1 MLKIHTEARAIGH
14 AECLVIGGGVIGSSI
29 AYHVAKEGRS
39 TIMLERLIPG
49 EGASGAAVGMLAAE
63 SEEFTDSELARF
75 ARRSRDAFPELV
87 CDLERLSGISVEFR
101 TEGFVTPF
109 RTETEGQKRWKAAK
123 TREDDCPIWWDA
135 RELARRIP
143 GLDEQAIGAIYR
155 SKETQVAPVQ
165 LCRAYA
171 GAAAVLG
178 ATVWSGTQAEQL
190 VIQEGRVCGVRTDSG
205 FFSCDQVIIAGGL
218 DSMKL
223 LAQVGFEYPLYPVK
237 GEAVAVSLI
246 DHPLEYTIYADDI
259 YLVPKQN
266 NELWIGATSLPHQYD
281 EEVTVGGLEGLL
293 ARASAWLPRVREA
306 SFIRAWA
313 GLRPQAASGHPFIG
327 TVPGVE
333 GVYAAVGHYR
343 NGVLL
348 SDATGRAMA
357 AMLNGAG
364 AAELGISSFSSE
376 LLKEKSL

>member
-1 MLKIHTEARAIGH
+1 MLKIHTEERVIGH

-63 SEEFTDSELARF
+63 SEEFTDSELSRF
-75 ARRSRDAFPELV
+75 ARISRDAFPELV

-123 TREDDCPIWWDA
+123 TREGDCPIWWDA
-135 RELARRIP
+135 KELARRIP

-190 VIQEGRVCGVRTDSG
+190 VIQDGRVCGVRTDSG

-237 GEAVAVSLI
+237 GEAVAVSLK

-313 GLRPQAASGHPFIG
+313 GLRPQAVSGHPFIG
-327 TVPGVE
+327 IVPGVE

-357 AMLNGAG
+357 AMLNGAC

>member
-1 MLKIHTEARAIGH
+1 MPKIHTEARAIGH

-39 TIMLERLIPG
+39 TILLERLIPG

-75 ARRSRDAFPELV
+75 ARISRDAFPELV

-109 RTETEGQKRWKAAK
+109 HTETEGQKRWKAAK

-190 VIQEGRVCGVRTDSG
+190 VIQDGRVCGVRTDSG

-237 GEAVAVSLI
+237 GEAVAVSLK

-306 SFIRAWA
+306 SFIRTWA

-364 AAELGISSFSSE
+364 AAELGISRFSSE
-376 LLKEKSL
+376 LLKEESL

>member
-1 MLKIHTEARAIGH
+1 MSETHTETKAIAH

-39 TIMLERLIPG
+39 TIMLERWIPG

-63 SEEFTDSELARF
+63 SEEFTDLELARF
-75 ARRSRDAFPELV
+75 ARASRDAFPELV
-87 CDLERLSGISVEFR
+87 SDLERLSGISVQFR

-109 RTETEGQKRWKAAK
+109 RSEAEGQKRWNAAK
-123 TREDDCPIWWDA
+123 MREDDCPVWWDA
-135 RELARRIP
+135 KELARRIP
-143 GLDEQAIGAIYR
+143 GLADQVIGAIYR

-178 ATVWSGTQAEQL
+178 ATIWSGTQAEEL
-190 VIQEGRVCGVRTDSG
+190 VIQDGRVCGARTDIG
-205 FFSCDQVIIAGGL
+205 FFSCDQVVIAAGL
-218 DSMKL
+218 DSLKL
-223 LAQVGFEYPLYPVK
+223 LEQIGFDYPLYPVK
-237 GEAVAVSLI
+237 GEAVAVSLK
-246 DHPLEYTIYADDI
+246 DHPLDYTIYADDV

-281 EEVTVGGLEGLL
+281 KEVTAGGLKGLL
-293 ARASAWLPRVREA
+293 ERASFWLPRVHEA

-313 GLRPQAASGHPFIG
+313 GLRPQAAAERPFIG
-327 TVPGVE
+327 PVPGVE
-333 GVYAAVGHYR
+333 GAYAAVGHYR

-357 AMLNGAG
+357 AMLKGADV
-364 AAELGISSFSSE
+364 AELGISKFSSE
-376 LLKEKSL
+376 LLKEESL

>member
-178 ATVWSGTQAEQL
+178 ATVWSGTRAEQL
-190 VIQEGRVCGVRTDSG
+190 VIQDGRVWGVRTDSG

-237 GEAVAVSLI
+237 GEAVAVSLK

-313 GLRPQAASGHPFIG
+313 GLRPQVASGHPFIG

>member
-1 MLKIHTEARAIGH
+1 MSKRHTETKAVGH

-29 AYHVAKEGRS
+29 TYHVAKEGRS
-39 TIMLERLIPG
+39 TIMLERCIPG
-49 EGASGAAVGMLAAE
+49 GGASGAAVGMLAAE
-63 SEEFTDSELARF
+63 SEEFTDPELARF
-75 ARRSRDAFPELV
+75 AHTSRDAFPELV

-109 RTETEGQKRWKAAK
+109 RSEAEGQKRWKAANI
-123 TREDDCPIWWDA
+123 REDDRPIWWDA

-143 GLDEQAIGAIYR
+143 DLDEQAIGAIYR

-190 VIQEGRVCGVRTDSG
+190 VIQDGRVCGVRTDSG

-237 GEAVAVSLI
+237 GEAVAVSLK

-281 EEVTVGGLEGLL
+281 EEVTVGSLEGLL

-313 GLRPQAASGHPFIG
+313 GLRPQAASSHPFIG
-327 TVPGVE
+327 AVPGVE

-343 NGVLL
+343 NGILL
-348 SDATGRAMA
+348 SDATGRAIT

-364 AAELGISSFSSE
+364 AAELGISRFSSE
-376 LLKEKSL
+376 LLKEESL

>member
-109 RTETEGQKRWKAAK
+109 HTETEGQKRWKAAK

-190 VIQEGRVCGVRTDSG
+190 VIQDGRVCGVRTDSG

-237 GEAVAVSLI
+237 GEAVAVSLK
-246 DHPLEYTIYADDI
+246 DRPLEYTIYADDI

-306 SFIRAWA
+306 SFIRTWA

-327 TVPGVE
+327 AVPGVE

-376 LLKEKSL
+376 LLKEESL

>member
-1 MLKIHTEARAIGH
+1 MSKTHTEKKAIGH
-14 AECLVIGGGVIGSSI
+14 AECLVIGGGVIGSAI

-39 TIMLERLIPG
+39 TIMLERWIPG
-49 EGASGAAVGMLAAE
+49 EGASGAAAGMLAAE
-63 SEEFTDSELARF
+63 SEEFSDLELVRF
-75 ARRSRDAFPELV
+75 ARASRDAFPDLV
-87 CDLERLSGISVEFR
+87 CDLERLSGISVDFR

-109 RTETEGQKRWKAAK
+109 RSEAEGQRRWNAANI
-123 TREDDCPIWWDA
+123 REDDSPIWWDA

-143 GLDEQAIGAIYR
+143 GLADQVIGAIYR

-178 ATVWSGTQAEQL
+178 ATIWSGTHAEEL
-190 VIQEGRVCGVRTDSG
+190 IIQDGRVCGVRTDSG
-205 FFSCDQVIIAGGL
+205 FFSCDQVVIAAGL
-218 DSMKL
+218 DSLKL
-223 LAQVGFEYPLYPVK
+223 LEQIGFDYPLYPVK
-237 GEAVAVSLI
+237 GEVVAVSLK
-246 DHPLEYTIYADDI
+246 DHPLEYTIYADDV

-281 EEVTVGGLEGLL
+281 KEVTVGGLKGLL
-293 ARASAWLPRVREA
+293 VRASAWLPRVQEA

-313 GLRPQAASGHPFIG
+313 GLRPQAAAERPFIG
-327 TVPGVE
+327 PVPGVE

-357 AMLNGAG
+357 AMLKGAD
-364 AAELGISSFSSE
+364 AAGLGISKFSSE
-376 LLKEKSL
+376 LLKEESL